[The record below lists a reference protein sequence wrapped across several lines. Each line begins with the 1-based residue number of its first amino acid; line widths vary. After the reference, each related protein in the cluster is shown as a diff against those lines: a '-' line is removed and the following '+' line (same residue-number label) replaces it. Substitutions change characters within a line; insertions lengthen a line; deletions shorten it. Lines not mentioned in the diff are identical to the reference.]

1 MHVERMA
8 AGVAAG
14 AAGALP
20 VGGLRLPGGVP
31 LRARRRRRE
40 KPGQELATP
49 LAASFLGL
57 LMVQTLQPAQAAA
70 GTQPAGSA
78 ADAPPDP
85 GLSVADALPAHGT
98 ASLPPAVGPDAPA
111 AAAAGGG
118 MVDLGAVG
126 QFTDVAS
133 LGSASPYQ
141 LSASG
146 TQAPVLALAMA
157 APATWA
163 GLPSTTTLAMELPT
177 SASVTAGTT
186 AGGEEVGPI
195 GTYVRGDGSDATVTL
210 TDANDIFIGSDGN
223 EHVLGQAGDDYLDGA
238 GGNDHLEG
246 GSGNDVLLGGT
257 GNDFL
262 EGNTGNDVLDGGSG
276 NDVLAGGA
284 GDDQLLGG
292 SGNDVLDGGAGVDQL
307 EGGTGDEIL
316 ILADVRDAVT
326 ELPLGIDGG
335 GNDTI
340 VVAASY
346 AQSLKE
352 ALPATHGQAAFV
364 LGRADI
370 AHFPTDVASYRQQI
384 DPDIENIRLE
394 GQANHDVV
402 ADGRANIVVGNEG
415 DNHLYGG
422 GGADHLFGGGGADW
436 LHGGAGDDWIEGGA
450 GNDWI
455 DGGLG
460 SDTLYGGGGDD
471 VFVLGLHEE
480 GDRIFDDQGRNT
492 LKVAGADPGQ
502 LSAAMHGN
510 DLVLT
515 QADQVLATIDDY
527 AHHAAN
533 FAGVD
538 LGQGLRPIADFVAQP
553 SGALSAQ
560 AFDGGDWLAEFVP
573 AASGLREAAPLPE
586 PWSVLDASAVNSP
599 PAPEQGSSP
608 DPSPHDPATTP
619 LAILACPADLP
630 HPAADLW
637 LPGDEVPTLGPHD
650 NHPADEPGQDRHAME
665 RHATG

>member
-1 MHVERMA
+1 M
-8 AGVAAG
+8 
-14 AAGALP
+14 
-20 VGGLRLPGGVP
+20 
-31 LRARRRRRE
+31 
-40 KPGQELATP
+40 
-49 LAASFLGL
+49 
-57 LMVQTLQPAQAAA
+57 
-70 GTQPAGSA
+70 
-78 ADAPPDP
+78 
-85 GLSVADALPAHGT
+85 
-98 ASLPPAVGPDAPA
+98 
-111 AAAAGGG
+111 
-118 MVDLGAVG
+118 
-126 QFTDVAS
+126 
-133 LGSASPYQ
+133 
-141 LSASG
+141 
-146 TQAPVLALAMA
+146 
-157 APATWA
+157 
-163 GLPSTTTLAMELPT
+163 
-177 SASVTAGTT
+177 
-186 AGGEEVGPI
+186 
-195 GTYVRGDGSDATVTL
+195 
-210 TDANDIFIGSDGN
+210 
-223 EHVLGQAGDDYLDGA
+223 
-238 GGNDHLEG
+238 
-246 GSGNDVLLGGT
+246 LGGT
-257 GNDFL
+257 GNDLL

-335 GNDTI
+335 GNDTV

-402 ADGRANIVVGNEG
+402 ADDRANIVVGNEG

-492 LKVAGADPGQ
+492 LKVAGADPAS
-502 LSAAMHGN
+502 SAPPCM
-510 DLVLT
+510 
-515 QADQVLATIDDY
+515 ATTWCSPRPTRSWPPSTTMPTTRRTSPASTSGRACDRSRTSSPSR
-527 AHHAAN
+527 AAL
-533 FAGVD
+533 FPPRRSTPATGW
-538 LGQGLRPIADFVAQP
+538 RSI
-553 SGALSAQ
+553 
-560 AFDGGDWLAEFVP
+560 VP
-573 AASGLREAAPLPE
+573 AASGLREAVPLPE
-586 PWSVLDASAVNSP
+586 PWSVLDASPANSP

-608 DPSPHDPATTP
+608 DPSPHDPATAP
-619 LAILACPADLP
+619 LAILAGPPTCRIRPPTCGCRATRCRRSARTTFIRRMSPARIGTLWSGTR
-630 HPAADLW
+630 PAELRGSALSSGPAW
-637 LPGDEVPTLGPHD
+637 PGG
-650 NHPADEPGQDRHAME
+650 
-665 RHATG
+665 

>member
-1 MHVERMA
+1 MRVERMA

-20 VGGLRLPGGVP
+20 VGGRRVPGGGR
-31 LRARRRRRE
+31 LRARRRRLE
-40 KPGQELATP
+40 NLGQELATP

-57 LMVQTLQPAQAAA
+57 LMVQSLQPAQAAT
-70 GTQPAGSA
+70 GTQPAGGASG
-78 ADAPPDP
+78 APPDAP
-85 GLSVADALPAHGT
+85 MGMADALPAHGT
-98 ASLPPAVGPDAPA
+98 PALPPAVTPVALA
-111 AAAAGGG
+111 AAAVGSG
-118 MVDLGAVG
+118 MIDLGAVS
-126 QFTDVAS
+126 QFTDVGR

-141 LSASG
+141 LAASG
-146 TQAPVLALAMA
+146 TEAPPLAHATMA
-157 APATWA
+157 PTAWA
-163 GLPSTTTLAMELPT
+163 GLPSTTLAMELPQ
-177 SASVTAGTT
+177 SAIATAGTAT
-186 AGGEEVGPI
+186 GGEEVGPI
-195 GTYVRGDGSDATVTL
+195 GAYVRGDGSDATITL

-223 EHVLGQAGDDYLDGA
+223 EHVLGRAGDDYLDGA

-246 GSGNDVLLGGT
+246 GSGNDTLLGGT

-262 EGNTGNDVLDGGSG
+262 EGNTGNDVPDGGSG

-292 SGNDVLDGGAGVDQL
+292 SGNDVLDGGAGADQL

-316 ILADVRDAVT
+316 TLADVRDAVT

-364 LGRADI
+364 IGRTDI

-402 ADGRANIVVGNEG
+402 ADDRANIVVGNEG

-422 GGADHLFGGGGADW
+422 GGADLLFGGGGADW

-533 FAGVD
+533 FA
-538 LGQGLRPIADFVAQP
+538 
-553 SGALSAQ
+553 
-560 AFDGGDWLAEFVP
+560 
-573 AASGLREAAPLPE
+573 
-586 PWSVLDASAVNSP
+586 
-599 PAPEQGSSP
+599 
-608 DPSPHDPATTP
+608 
-619 LAILACPADLP
+619 
-630 HPAADLW
+630 
-637 LPGDEVPTLGPHD
+637 
-650 NHPADEPGQDRHAME
+650 
-665 RHATG
+665 